1 MGFEQMNDSTTMCRD
16 QGAYSYVEHFGVV
29 YYASTHFILIYHTV

>member
-16 QGAYSYVEHFGVV
+16 QGAYSYVEHFRVV
-29 YYASTHFILIYHTV
+29 YILIYITLPHTLY